1 MNFGEYVSIT
11 IGMFLM
17 LGMGVWVGISIC
29 KFQAYQELIVNL
41 KINRGK

>member
-29 KFQAYQELIVNL
+29 T
-41 KINRGK
+41 